1 MNERP
6 FIPDDVD
13 IDFEDDLS
21 QDQINDFLEELTLL
35 TIKHKVMVC
44 ASGFTEP
51 FLLPTD
57 GVEGSYVAD
66 EDGEGVMFVAKHLMQ

>member
-1 MNERP
+1 MNERT
-6 FIPDDVD
+6 FIPEDVE

-21 QDQINDFLEELTLL
+21 QEQINDFLQELTLL

-66 EDGEGVMFVAKHLMQ
+66 EDGEGVMFVAKHMMQ